1 MKFCWR
7 ILCDIMLVT
16 FIISTVLGV
25 VHNTNQPK
33 IRAAFR
39 PRPFLVGPH
48 VKDYYQGNV
57 FTAFQDAGQFE
68 NSLLMF
74 YAPWDRESQE
84 ARLVML
90 EVGKFFS
97 ETDILIGAVN
107 CWYPTSDC
115 AKEFGGK
122 ASGTRYPVFIFY
134 PSHLKGIQ
142 YRGPVRADQLISWVQ
157 RARYPLTPLL
167 SLQHFQQ
174 LHRDHSSVLV
184 GFLPAL
190 STNRLDTNTVGLL
203 QCSHHLL
210 ETEPGTRV
218 SLTSD
223 PGLARTLHLHSNHPL
238 RLFSWNSSVSFP
250 NKTVEGAGCSQWV
263 LRQVS
268 RPAAWLLLPGRKSLV
283 LGRTLGAHS
292 LLVFSPRLPLS
303 QSYVETA
310 VMEVAARYRNCNS
323 TSTTSSLVAGLRDK
337 LAGLAGLAGPPRPAR
352 DCRADLRRQHC
363 RLQSFSAEAGSE
375 ARPPCLLA
383 PLSNTT
389 AGCPLS
395 PPPLRPLD
403 QEVEYLLQ
411 EVEVESR
418 HGAQYGESADWVG
431 GLQPDYWAE
440 TDPVSGLA
448 CSDNRSLNIVMVDTA
463 RPGGH
468 HILADSL
475 GLQLSSQ
482 PSLAVLSLAEET
494 LSLVSAGQRNI
505 TRALESTLLAWHS
518 SQSSQSSHFS
528 ASNGL
533 RSSERSSRLEPGTD
547 TLSCHTTSF
556 SSSSSSSCLQQVTR
570 DKFDV
575 EVVGSNQSTVL
586 LYTSTYCS
594 QCSVTAA
601 TLHTVS
607 RLLAGLPDIQ
617 FRMIDT
623 TRNDLKWQFTALAY
637 PSIIFFPGKR
647 KENSRVFPTDKEL
660 NSTSL
665 LSFILSNLS
674 PELRLKLALQSCDN
688 NCVAKLKLHASHKLT
703 TLDSFIKRRTI
714 SRSLINT
721 RLGKVLVK
729 QIRHVRYRQDKEY
742 YIQML
747 FLNIFSFYAGQF
759 SMF

>member
-1 MKFCWR
+1 M
-7 ILCDIMLVT
+7 
-16 FIISTVLGV
+16 
-25 VHNTNQPK
+25 
-33 IRAAFR
+33 
-39 PRPFLVGPH
+39 
-48 VKDYYQGNV
+48 KDYYQGNV
-57 FTAFQDAGQFE
+57 FKAFQDAAQFE

-134 PSHLKGIQ
+134 PGHLKGIQ

-167 SLQHFQQ
+167 SLHHFHQ
-174 LHRDHSSVLV
+174 LHTEAASVLV
-184 GFLPAL
+184 GFLPGL
-190 STNRLDTNTVGLL
+190 STNRLDPNSVALL

-218 SLTSD
+218 LVTSD

-238 RLFSWNSSVSFP
+238 RLFSWNSSLSYP
-250 NKTVEGAGCSQWV
+250 NKTVDGAGCGQWA
-263 LRQVS
+263 LRQVT

-283 LGRTLGAHS
+283 LGRTLGDHS
-292 LLVFSPRLPLS
+292 LLVFSPRQALGP
-303 QSYVETA
+303 SYVETA

-323 TSTTSSLVAGLRDK
+323 TSTTSSLVTGLRAK
-337 LAGLAGLAGPPRPAR
+337 LAGGGGREAVR
-352 DCRADLRRQHC
+352 DCQTSILARERQHC
-363 RLQSFSAEAGSE
+363 RLQSFSSQAGSE
-375 ARPPCLLA
+375 AMPACVSSPPL
-383 PLSNTT
+383 PNTT
-389 AGCPLS
+389 ALHCPLS
-395 PPPLRPLD
+395 SPSLQPPLDP
-403 QEVEYLLQ
+403 EVEFLLQ
-411 EVEVESR
+411 EVEAERR
-418 HGAQYGESADWVG
+418 HGAQYGESAGWQG
-431 GLQPDYWAE
+431 GLGLLPEYSAQ

-448 CSDNRSLNIVMVDTA
+448 CRDNRSLNILLVDTTQ
-463 RPGGH
+463 PGGL
-468 HILADSL
+468 HILPDSL

-482 PSLAVLSLAEET
+482 PSLAVLSLADES
-494 LSLVSAGQRNI
+494 LSLVSAGQQNLS
-505 TRALESTLLAWHS
+505 RALESSLLAWHS
-518 SQSSQSSHFS
+518 AWSSSPSSGLA

-533 RSSERSSRLEPGTD
+533 RSSERSSRLGPGTE
-547 TLSCHTTSF
+547 TFSCHLS
-556 SSSSSSSCLQQVTR
+556 SSSSSSSCLQEVTR
-570 DKFDV
+570 DMFDV
-575 EVVGSNQSTVL
+575 EVVASNQSTVL

-601 TLHTVS
+601 TFHTVS
-607 RLLAGLPDIQ
+607 RLLAGLPGIQ
-617 FRMIDT
+617 FRMVDT
-623 TRNDLKWQFTALAY
+623 TRNDLNWQFTALAY

-674 PELRLKLALQSCDN
+674 PELRLRLALQSCDN
-688 NCVAKLKLHASHKLT
+688 NCQAKLKLHASHKLT

-714 SRSLINT
+714 SRSLVNT

-729 QIRHVRYRQDKEY
+729 QIRHVRYR
-742 YIQML
+742 
-747 FLNIFSFYAGQF
+747 
-759 SMF
+759 

>member
-1 MKFCWR
+1 MKLCWR

-57 FTAFQDAGQFE
+57 FQAFQDAGQFE

-74 YAPWDRESQE
+74 YAPWDRDSQE
-84 ARLVML
+84 ARKVML

-134 PSHLKGIQ
+134 PAHLKGIQ
-142 YRGPVRADQLISWVQ
+142 YRGPVRADHLISWVR

-167 SLQHFQQ
+167 DLQHFQQ
-174 LHRDHSSVLV
+174 LHTDHTSLLV
-184 GFLPAL
+184 GFQPGLAA
-190 STNRLDTNTVGLL
+190 NRLDTNTVALL

-218 SLTSD
+218 VLTSD
-223 PGLARTLHLHSNHPL
+223 PGLARTLHLHTNHPL
-238 RLFSWNSSVSFP
+238 RLFSWNSSLSYP
-250 NKTVEGAGCSQWV
+250 NKTVDGAGCSQWA
-263 LRQVS
+263 LRQIS
-268 RPAAWLLLPGRKSLV
+268 RPAAWLHLPARKSLV
-283 LGRTLGAHS
+283 LGRSLGDHS
-292 LLVFSPRLPLS
+292 LLVFSPRLSLS

-323 TSTTSSLVAGLRDK
+323 TPPTSSLVSGLREK
-337 LAGLAGLAGPPRPAR
+337 LAGRPPPRLAR
-352 DCRADLRRQHC
+352 HCQTELSRHHC

-375 ARPPCLLA
+375 TSPACLPA
-383 PLSNTT
+383 PLPNTT
-389 AGCPLS
+389 AACHL
-395 PPPLRPLD
+395 PPAPLRPLD
-403 QEVEYLLQ
+403 QEVEFLLQ
-411 EVEVESR
+411 EAELEER
-418 HGAQYGESADWVG
+418 RAAEYGGSADWVG
-431 GLQPDYWAE
+431 GLHPEYSAE

-448 CSDNRSLNIVMVDTA
+448 CRDNRSLNILLVDSS
-463 RPGGH
+463 PGGH
-468 HILADSL
+468 QLLADSL

-482 PSLAVLSLAEET
+482 PSLAVVSLADET
-494 LSLVSAGQRNI
+494 LSLVPAGQQNLSL
-505 TRALESTLLAWHS
+505 ALESSILAWHS
-518 SQSSQSSHFS
+518 SSLTV
-528 ASNGL
+528 SNGL

-547 TLSCHTTSF
+547 TLSCH
-556 SSSSSSSCLQQVTR
+556 SSLSSSSSCLQQVTR
-570 DKFDV
+570 DKFDA
-575 EVVGSNQSTVL
+575 EVVGSNESTVL

-607 RLLAGLPDIQ
+607 RLLAGLPGVQ
-617 FRMIDT
+617 FRMVDT
-623 TRNDLKWQFTALAY
+623 TRNDLSWQFTALAY

-674 PELRLKLALQSCDN
+674 PELRLRLALQSCDN

-703 TLDSFIKRRTI
+703 TLDSFMKRRTI

-729 QIRHVRYRQDKEY
+729 QIRHVRYR
-742 YIQML
+742 
-747 FLNIFSFYAGQF
+747 
-759 SMF
+759 